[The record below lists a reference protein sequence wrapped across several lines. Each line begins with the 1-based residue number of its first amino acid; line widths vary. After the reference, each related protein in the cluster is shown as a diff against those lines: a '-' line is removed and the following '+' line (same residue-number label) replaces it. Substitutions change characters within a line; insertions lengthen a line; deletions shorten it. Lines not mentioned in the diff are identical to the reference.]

1 MRKVANILSIV
12 FHPLLAVTYGLAMAL
27 SFSYLAIYPMKIKL
41 LLLSGAFLMTAVVPA
56 ASIYLMAKEKKG
68 VDWELSDRRSRT
80 MPYLIYVGSVM
91 VFLFFLF
98 KMMLPFWVLAQLFGA
113 AVATLLALC
122 VNFFWKISA
131 HMVGIGGLLGGL
143 MGISRIY
150 AQNPYWGF
158 IALILIAGSIG
169 TSRLYLR
176 KHTPFQIYCGFGLG
190 FIVIYISSLLSYFYF
205 FI

>member
-113 AVATLLALC
+113 AVAMLLALC

-150 AQNPYWGF
+150 AQNPYWGHRHVPLVPEEAHAFPNLLRVRIRIYSYLYIF
-158 IALILIAGSIG
+158 IIKLFLFFH
-169 TSRLYLR
+169 L
-176 KHTPFQIYCGFGLG
+176 KHKKHEF
-190 FIVIYISSLLSYFYF
+190 SY
-205 FI
+205 